1 MQKKT
6 LLLLGLIIA
15 LLLDWVSKYYFD
27 HTLEL
32 GQSIPVL
39 GENFFKFTLVYNT
52 GISFSIGAGFD
63 SARFLFGAFAS
74 IVGISFVL
82 VALRSYQQ
90 STQTRLDFYLSL
102 SYILIGAGGLGNGLE
117 RLATGHVVDFF
128 HFTFGTWSFA
138 IFNVAD
144 IWINIGV
151 AAMLVLNLIEYLR
164 SKKQT
169 TNSTNK

>member
-1 MQKKT
+1 MQKKNF
-6 LLLLGLIIA
+6 LLTGVVLA

-27 HTLEL
+27 HALEL

-39 GENFFKFTLVYNT
+39 GETFFKFTLVYNT
-52 GISFSIGAGFD
+52 GISFSIGADFD
-63 SARFLFGAFAS
+63 SARYIFGAFAS
-74 IVGISFVL
+74 LVGIAFVIF
-82 VALRSYQQ
+82 ALKSYKQ
-90 STQTRLDFYLSL
+90 SKETPLDFYLSL

-144 IWINIGV
+144 IWINLGV
-151 AAMLVLNLIEYLR
+151 ALMLILNLVYYWR
-164 SKKQT
+164 SKQT
-169 TNSTNK
+169 NHS